1 MVMPTHGDSFISDN
15 EEELCP
21 LCVEEMDISDKNFK
35 PCPCGYQVCQF
46 CYNNIRENPQLN
58 GRCPACRRPYDDEN
72 VEYRVVT
79 QEEWKQ
85 DHLRQ
90 ARREREKKQKERE
103 RKETEQSSRKH
114 LAGMRV
120 IQKNLVYVIG
130 LNPNIP
136 TDELH
141 ETLRGDQF
149 FGQYGKIQKI
159 VINKRNNANGIPGLG
174 VYVTFARKEDAAKC
188 IAAVDGSINE
198 GKYLRAAYGTTKY
211 CSSYLRGQQCPN
223 PHCMFLHEPGEE
235 ADSYTRQDLST
246 IQHAARQ
253 GLNKPN
259 GARQT
264 SSNNAQPSTPIS
276 AKAVE
281 ESETESIASS
291 ESALPPGVSWAQKAS
306 PPVVARKLHP
316 LNQKAVANK
325 SSSDLSGKVAASV
338 APVAPVAPLASNAPS
353 QAVSPVIH
361 QDRSIKSLSNSLETL
376 SNGFLQFTFS
386 SDLLSE
392 EELSAS
398 FNIPSY
404 FAFAANGTSEF
415 SGSTRAEFVSFFESL
430 NSVKP
435 LMRTAEA
442 TSMAVKDTSDGSNG
456 GILQSGMNFAA
467 NVPGGPTSNN
477 PMHVH
482 PKGLFGQGSNSQNS
496 HELLAHLMNGNRG
509 EES

>member
-1 MVMPTHGDSFISDN
+1 MVMPTHGDSFISEN

-174 VYVTFARKEDAAKC
+174 VYVTFAKKEDAAKC

-253 GLNKPN
+253 GQGLSKPN
-259 GARQT
+259 GARQA
-264 SSNNAQPSTPIS
+264 SSNNAQPSPTVS
-276 AKAVE
+276 AKTAE
-281 ESETESIASS
+281 DSESESIVSS
-291 ESALPPGVSWAQKAS
+291 ESALPAGVSWAQKAS

-325 SSSDLSGKVAASV
+325 SSSDLPAKAIASMV
-338 APVAPVAPLASNAPS
+338 TGGSS
-353 QAVSPVIH
+353 QPAAVSPPIY
-361 QDRSIKSLSNSLETL
+361 QDRPIKTLSNSLEAL
-376 SNGFLQFTFS
+376 SSGFLQFTFS
-386 SDLLSE
+386 SELLSD
-392 EELSAS
+392 EELNGS
-398 FNIPSY
+398 FSIPSY
-404 FAFAANGTSEF
+404 FAFTASEPSEV
-415 SGSTRAEFVSFFESL
+415 SGSTRAEFVSFFENLS
-430 NSVKP
+430 NVKP
-435 LMRTAEA
+435 LIRAPEA
-442 TSMAVKDTSDGSNG
+442 TSMAGKDTPDGING
-456 GILQSGMNFAA
+456 GILQSGMNYTA

-482 PKGLFGQGSNSQNS
+482 PKGLFGQGSSSQNS

-509 EES
+509 EESS